1 MRVAFFPLNV
11 LNENVFSMLAV
22 PLYTRSRSGVLEEC
36 SKILSVTPGNT
47 YLVPKLQV
55 ILLLDKQ
62 HE

>member
-1 MRVAFFPLNV
+1 MCDFLKKLNV
-11 LNENVFSMLAV
+11 LIENIFLVLAV

-36 SKILSVTPGNT
+36 SKISSVTPGNT

-62 HE
+62 RE